1 MSEAHR
7 IRVEDLEGGENS
19 EAFNGHEHDASVCFF
34 LSHNRPGPGPDLH
47 THPYEEIFIV
57 QSGEVTFTVGDETVE
72 AKAGDILVVPAGTP
86 HKFKCTSEGHCQVSI
101 HPAPRMET
109 EWLE

>member
-1 MSEAHR
+1 MSEAKP
-7 IRVEDLEGGENS
+7 IRAESLAGGENS
-19 EAFNGHEHDASVCFF
+19 EAFNGHEHGANVSFF
-34 LSHNRPGPGPDLH
+34 LSHNRPGTGPSLH

-57 QSGEVTFTVGDETVE
+57 QGGEVTFVVGDETVE
-72 AKAGDILVVPAGTP
+72 ATAGDILIVPPNTP
-86 HKFKCTSEGHCQVSI
+86 HKFTCTSEGHRQVSI

>member
-1 MSEAHR
+1 MTEPNR
-7 IRVEDLEGGENS
+7 IRAEDLPKGENS
-19 EAFNGHEHDASVCFF
+19 ERFDGHEHDASVCFF
-34 LSHNRPGPGPDLH
+34 LSHNKPGTGPSLH

-57 QSGEVTFTVGDETVE
+57 QAGEVIFVVGDETVE
-72 AKAGDILVVPAGTP
+72 ASAGDILVVPPNTP
-86 HKFKCTSEGHCQVSI
+86 HKFTCTSEGHQQVSI